1 MKSILSKFCGIF
13 PTIVFDIEEKPIK
26 AKLSTPTISTG
37 ERQILKMLADAK
49 KNLSKF
55 KKLHKQ
61 GKASID
67 DVFEVTDRSNN
78 TARYSVSDIKI
89 IDATKQDISVNSNQ
103 DELKLITCY
112 PFDAIIAGG
121 PLRYVVTAKLI

>member
-1 MKSILSKFCGIF
+1 MKSILNKFCGLF
-13 PTIVFDIEEKPIK
+13 PTIVFDIEEKPLK
-26 AKLSTPTISTG
+26 DKLSTSTISSG

-67 DVFEVTDRSNN
+67 EVFDCDWRVHELELELMKFQDSTS
-78 TARYSVSDIKI
+78 
-89 IDATKQDISVNSNQ
+89 ID
-103 DELKLITCY
+103 DEY
-112 PFDAIIAGG
+112 
-121 PLRYVVTAKLI
+121 

>member
-1 MKSILSKFCGIF
+1 MKSILNKFCGLF
-13 PTIVFDIEEKPIK
+13 PTIVFDIEEKPLK
-26 AKLSTPTISTG
+26 EKLSKSTISSG

-67 DVFEVTDRSNN
+67 EVFDCDWRVHELELELMKFQDSTS
-78 TARYSVSDIKI
+78 
-89 IDATKQDISVNSNQ
+89 ID
-103 DELKLITCY
+103 DEY
-112 PFDAIIAGG
+112 
-121 PLRYVVTAKLI
+121 

>member
-1 MKSILSKFCGIF
+1 MKSILNKFCVLF
-13 PTIVFDIEEKPIK
+13 PTIVFDIEEKPLK
-26 AKLSTPTISTG
+26 EKLSTSTISSG

-67 DVFEVTDRSNN
+67 EVFDCDWRVHELELELMKFQDSTS
-78 TARYSVSDIKI
+78 
-89 IDATKQDISVNSNQ
+89 ID
-103 DELKLITCY
+103 DEY
-112 PFDAIIAGG
+112 
-121 PLRYVVTAKLI
+121 

>member
-1 MKSILSKFCGIF
+1 MKSILNKFCSLF
-13 PTIVFDIEEKPIK
+13 PEIVFDIEEKPLK
-26 AKLSTPTISTG
+26 AELSVATISHG

-67 DVFEVTDRSNN
+67 EVFDCDWRVHELSLELLKFQDNTSTDED
-78 TARYSVSDIKI
+78 Y
-89 IDATKQDISVNSNQ
+89 
-103 DELKLITCY
+103 
-112 PFDAIIAGG
+112 
-121 PLRYVVTAKLI
+121 

>member
-1 MKSILSKFCGIF
+1 MKSILNKFCGLF
-13 PTIVFDIEEKPIK
+13 PTIVFDIEEKPLK
-26 AKLSTPTISTG
+26 EKLSTSTISSG

-67 DVFEVTDRSNN
+67 EVFDCDWRVHELELELMKFQDSTS
-78 TARYSVSDIKI
+78 
-89 IDATKQDISVNSNQ
+89 ID
-103 DELKLITCY
+103 DEY
-112 PFDAIIAGG
+112 
-121 PLRYVVTAKLI
+121 

>member
-67 DVFEVTDRSNN
+67 DVFDWDWRVHELELELMKFQDSTS
-78 TARYSVSDIKI
+78 
-89 IDATKQDISVNSNQ
+89 ID
-103 DELKLITCY
+103 DEY
-112 PFDAIIAGG
+112 
-121 PLRYVVTAKLI
+121 